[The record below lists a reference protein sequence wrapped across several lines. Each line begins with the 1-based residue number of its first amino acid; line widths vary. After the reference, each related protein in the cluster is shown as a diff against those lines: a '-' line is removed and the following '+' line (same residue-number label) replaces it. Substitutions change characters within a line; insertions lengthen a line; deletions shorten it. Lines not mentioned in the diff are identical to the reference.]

1 MKKNPKIFL
10 VDDEPEI
17 IEVITA
23 ILEASGYEV
32 LSETSSDN
40 AIARIED
47 EKPDCVLIDIMMPG
61 KDGLELCREIKA
73 NKNIPDLKVV
83 VVSAKTYEF
92 DKKRAF
98 DLGADGFINKP
109 INPETFVESIAE
121 ILEDVM
127 ELSFWGVR
135 GTLPVPGERSL
146 RYGGN
151 TPCIS
156 LEFSRGDFF
165 IFDAGSGIKELSN
178 HLLASSRS
186 KLEAKIF
193 ISHPHWDHINAL
205 PFFVPLYVQGNEF
218 EILGAA
224 NADLSMREMIS
235 AQMDGVYFPITLKE
249 FASRVYFRD
258 LREETIEIGDI
269 TVKTMLLS
277 HPGYCLGYRVEYH
290 GRSICY
296 ITDNELFLEDD
307 PAYNPSYV
315 KKLADFIRGTDA
327 LITDCTYMDDEY
339 TSKVGW
345 GHSCVDR
352 VVDLADQAEVKNLY
366 LFHHDPDQDDDAIDE
381 KLKATQ
387 AQLKKRK
394 STTVCLAPAEG
405 DKVLI

>member
-1 MKKNPKIFL
+1 MKKSPKIFL

-61 KDGLELCREIKA
+61 KDGRELCREIKA

-83 VVSAKTYEF
+83 IVSAKTYEF

-193 ISHPHWDHINAL
+193 
-205 PFFVPLYVQGNEF
+205 
-218 EILGAA
+218 
-224 NADLSMREMIS
+224 
-235 AQMDGVYFPITLKE
+235 
-249 FASRVYFRD
+249 
-258 LREETIEIGDI
+258 
-269 TVKTMLLS
+269 
-277 HPGYCLGYRVEYH
+277 
-290 GRSICY
+290 
-296 ITDNELFLEDD
+296 
-307 PAYNPSYV
+307 
-315 KKLADFIRGTDA
+315 RG
-327 LITDCTYMDDEY
+327 CP
-339 TSKVGW
+339 
-345 GHSCVDR
+345 R
-352 VVDLADQAEVKNLY
+352 
-366 LFHHDPDQDDDAIDE
+366 
-381 KLKATQ
+381 
-387 AQLKKRK
+387 
-394 STTVCLAPAEG
+394 
-405 DKVLI
+405 